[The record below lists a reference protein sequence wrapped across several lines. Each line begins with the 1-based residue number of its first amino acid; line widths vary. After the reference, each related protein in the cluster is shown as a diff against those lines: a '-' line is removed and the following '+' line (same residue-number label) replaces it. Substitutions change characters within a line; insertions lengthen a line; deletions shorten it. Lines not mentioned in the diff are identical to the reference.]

1 MKDYKFPTYVQ
12 QLEQIKMPAGRRKVM
27 LAAIQLFSKQGYHNT
42 STAQIANEAGLSQ
55 ATVFKYF
62 KTKDELLLGV
72 LQPMVNLF
80 SRSFIDEMKQ
90 CSDLKSLVAFIVQNR
105 FAFISANKDLLKI
118 IFQELLTG
126 GPVSHHLKDSVQE
139 LLPELLAI
147 IHANLEA
154 DPKVS
159 HQFQNDELIRI
170 LVAPIYAY
178 VTQRYFLEIDTPNEA
193 QDLHKIEQ
201 QILQNLYA

>member
-105 FAFISANKDLLKI
+105 FAFISANKELLKI

-126 GPVSHHLKDSVQE
+126 GPVSHYLKDSVQE

-170 LVAPIYAY
+170 FVAPIYTY

>member
-1 MKDYKFPTYVQ
+1 MTDYKFPTYVQ
-12 QLEQIKMPAGRRKVM
+12 QLEQITMPAGRRKVM

-72 LQPMVNLF
+72 LQPTVNLF
-80 SRSFIDEMKQ
+80 GRSFIDEMKQ

-105 FAFISANKDLLKI
+105 FAFISANKELLKI

-126 GPVSHHLKDSVQE
+126 GSVSHYLKDSLQE
-139 LLPELLAI
+139 ILPELLAI

-170 LVAPIYAY
+170 FVAPIYTY
-178 VTQRYFLEIDTPNEA
+178 VTQRYFLEIGTPNEA

>member
-1 MKDYKFPTYVQ
+1 MTDYKFPTYVQ
-12 QLEQIKMPAGRRKVM
+12 QLEQITMPAGRRKVM

-72 LQPMVNLF
+72 LQPTVNLF
-80 SRSFIDEMKQ
+80 GRSFIDEMKQ

-105 FAFISANKDLLKI
+105 FAFISANKELLKI

-126 GPVSHHLKDSVQE
+126 GSVSHYLKDSLQE
-139 LLPELLAI
+139 ILPELLAI

-170 LVAPIYAY
+170 FVAPIYTY